1 MNRETKKAAQD
12 AYHEAR
18 AFGHTKEEARQIRD
32 NWKPSGRTTS
42 SSDDDDDED
51 YYYYSDE
58 DSDGI
63 DYDDPDFDDFDY

>member
-1 MNRETKKAAQD
+1 MNKETKKAAQD

-42 SSDDDDDED
+42 SSDDDDED
-51 YYYYSDE
+51 YYYSD
-58 DSDGI
+58 DSDDI

>member
-1 MNRETKKAAQD
+1 MNKETKKASQD

-42 SSDDDDDED
+42 SSDDDDED
-51 YYYYSDE
+51 YYYSDE

-63 DYDDPDFDDFDY
+63 DYNDPDFDDFDY

>member
-42 SSDDDDDED
+42 SSDDDDDD

>member
-1 MNRETKKAAQD
+1 MNKETKKASQD

-42 SSDDDDDED
+42 SSDDDDED
-51 YYYYSDE
+51 YYSDDDE
-58 DSDGI
+58 DGI

>member
-1 MNRETKKAAQD
+1 MNKETKKAAQD

-42 SSDDDDDED
+42 SSDDDDED
-51 YYYYSDE
+51 YYYSDE
-58 DSDGI
+58 DSDCI